1 MLAAVMLVLG
11 LVPVAGARQTGT
23 SGSVLAGYSGGVRAS
38 GRVVVSFHADPAR
51 CAATSECDVQSGT
64 LTWNPPSSRG
74 GLSILDLGRR
84 RSRLQAL
91 LELAPSDSG
100 SARYSSSTVVSRRSA
115 AGISTCTDRGGGGV
129 DAFIPVRQVGPSALA
144 FGLFSARPTYQFP
157 SVPETPLDLVYRL
170 PFAGPLSDELAPTRC
185 GGPLPAD
192 FLPHL
197 PVRVIS
203 LQALRRAPTTV
214 DLAGALP
221 FAAAG
226 LSGVVRST
234 LVLHL
239 RRLKTGRVR
248 TGAPRLPLSELDRV
262 ITVGYRVLRVSGS
275 VAVDVAGGAG
285 CGTPTLCG
293 LSGTLQVRPGPVLG
307 GRGYLLAYDSA
318 STSSARLRRAV
329 GLAPGRPPLGAQVY
343 GVASWTRGG
352 GSATGDLRRGGAE
365 LCRDRVPARAGAVE
379 LSVQGGRVTASFGSS
394 DLAELQGQR
403 ELLRTRCPGPS
414 VASQDSSVALAS
426 TSFPLRALRRRTLTL
441 HLTRGGGVISSV
453 LSWRSHPDLTVVLE
467 RTGISEGLVPS
478 YDFQT

>member
-1 MLAAVMLVLG
+1 
-11 LVPVAGARQTGT
+11 
-23 SGSVLAGYSGGVRAS
+23 
-38 GRVVVSFHADPAR
+38 
-51 CAATSECDVQSGT
+51 VQSGT

-170 PFAGPLSDELAPTRC
+170 PFAGPLSDEPAPTRC

-221 FAAAG
+221 F
-226 LSGVVRST
+226 
-234 LVLHL
+234 
-239 RRLKTGRVR
+239 RRLVR
-248 TGAPRLPLSELDRV
+248 RRPLDAGPPPASPEDRARPHRGAAPAAVRAESRHHGRLPRPAGQL
-262 ITVGYRVLRVSGS
+262 SGS

-329 GLAPGRPPLGAQVY
+329 GLAPGRPPWARRSTAWRRGPV
-343 GVASWTRGG
+343 GV
-352 GSATGDLRRGGAE
+352 DLRPRTCGAAA
-365 LCRDRVPARAGAVE
+365 RSSAGTVVPARGRRGAICARRAGHGE
-379 LSVQGGRVTASFGSS
+379 L
-394 DLAELQGQR
+394 R
-403 ELLRTRCPGPS
+403 EL
-414 VASQDSSVALAS
+414 
-426 TSFPLRALRRRTLTL
+426 
-441 HLTRGGGVISSV
+441 
-453 LSWRSHPDLTVVLE
+453 
-467 RTGISEGLVPS
+467 
-478 YDFQT
+478 